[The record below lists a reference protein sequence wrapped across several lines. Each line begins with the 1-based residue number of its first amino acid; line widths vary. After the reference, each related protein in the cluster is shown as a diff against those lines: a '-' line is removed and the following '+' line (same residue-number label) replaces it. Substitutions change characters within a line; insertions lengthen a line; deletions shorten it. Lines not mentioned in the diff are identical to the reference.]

1 MEFRLVSKWIEN
13 EQKGIV
19 TLPYL
24 SLFPLVP
31 FRRRNFHSPPSSPV
45 PSLTIYTAQNLDL
58 YEDTRTTWRE
68 MNSALAKDILTDKV
82 FAPWKLAAYLAEYA
96 DRLYYTPK
104 RAEVNPTMRFK
115 VLVTIHY
122 MKHKVKAANP

>member
-1 MEFRLVSKWIEN
+1 M
-13 EQKGIV
+13 
-19 TLPYL
+19 
-24 SLFPLVP
+24 
-31 FRRRNFHSPPSSPV
+31 
-45 PSLTIYTAQNLDL
+45 

-68 MNSALAKDILTDKV
+68 MNRALAKDVITDKA
-82 FAPWKLAAYLAEYA
+82 FSPWRLAAYLAEYA

-104 RAEVNPTMRFK
+104 RAEVNPRMQFK